1 MSTSKA
7 SSAGSQTSGGASG
20 LARATPRAPVNGL
33 TITRWSLSLS
43 LTLALAVL
51 TGAFT
56 LVWERTV
63 ALHETQVELIGRVS
77 TIEAEVRDLREDV
90 GLLREEVG
98 ELREEVGELREEMG
112 ELREEV
118 RSEIGELREEVRQLA
133 ALIRAREA
141 PDTSAE

>member
-43 LTLALAVL
+43 LTIALAVL

-56 LVWERTV
+56 LVWDRTV
-63 ALHETQVELIGRVS
+63 TLQETQFELIGRVS

-98 ELREEVGELREEMG
+98 ELREEMS